1 MIRGLEMFQTSQAPS
16 SLLLHQLCEML
27 QQASSLIASEYHS
40 YVAGQQFDI
49 QHKLDDSPV
58 TQADIKA
65 HQFIAQRLII
75 INQQLGE
82 SIPLLSEEG
91 NHDNR
96 KQWQTF
102 WLLDPLDGTKE
113 FINQT
118 GEFTINLSLMTMGEA
133 VISAIAIPMKQT
145 VYIAQQS
152 HLPFKYQWGDSAI
165 TWLQYQPHQHR
176 DTLSIPIKI
185 AMSRRNERNALY
197 GEFLADLSTR
207 GLAYELVT
215 AGSAYKFCLMLEH
228 QVDVYVRFHPTSEW
242 DTAAGQGLLQ
252 SIGGDVLDLQQRP
265 LLYNQRDSL
274 LNGAFIALRQQSD
287 LAYYHGFMQRAVH
300 AQSD

>member
-1 MIRGLEMFQTSQAPS
+1 MFQASQAPS
-16 SLLLHQLCEML
+16 SLLLQQLCEML
-27 QQASSLIASEYHS
+27 QQAGMLIATEYHS

-49 QHKLDDSPV
+49 QHKSDDSPV

-65 HQFIAQRLII
+65 HQFIAQQLIVL
-75 INQQLGE
+75 NQQLGG

-91 NHDNR
+91 DHADR
-96 KQWQTF
+96 RQWQTF

-118 GEFTINLSLMTMGEA
+118 GEFTINLSLMTKGEA
-133 VISAIAIPMKQT
+133 VISAIAVPMKQT

-152 HLPFKYQWGDSAI
+152 HVPFKYQWCDSAI
-165 TWLQYQPHQHR
+165 HWSQYQPNQDC
-176 DTLSIPIKI
+176 DTLLVPIKI
-185 AMSRRNERNALY
+185 AMSRRNERHALY
-197 GEFLADLSTR
+197 GEFLAELSRR

-242 DTAAGQGLLQ
+242 DTAAGQGLLH
-252 SIGGDVLDLQQRP
+252 SIGGEVMDLQQRP

-274 LNGAFIALRQQSD
+274 LNGAFIALRQRSD
-287 LAYYHGFMQRAVH
+287 AAYYHEFMQRAAH